1 MGFENLTE
9 DVKAKAM
16 DCETV
21 EEREAFS
28 RRKGSRSPTRS
39 SRPSAVDLVTCSQR
53 VVWADSGGAVLT
65 IQDLPG

>member
-21 EEREAFS
+21 EELERLAEEKGISFSDEKGEA
-28 RRKGSRSPTRS
+28 
-39 SRPSAVDLVTCSQR
+39 V
-53 VVWADSGGAVLT
+53 SGGFGDVQSTCRL
-65 IQDLPG
+65 G

>member
-21 EEREAFS
+21 EELERLAEEKGGLVLRREG
-28 RRKGSRSPTRS
+28 RGR
-39 SRPSAVDLVTCSQR
+39 QR
-53 VVWADSGGAVLT
+53 W
-65 IQDLPG
+65 IW

>member
-21 EEREAFS
+21 EKLERLAEDKGTSFSDEKGEA
-28 RRKGSRSPTRS
+28 
-39 SRPSAVDLVTCSQR
+39 V
-53 VVWADSGGAVLT
+53 SGGFGDVQSTCRL
-65 IQDLPG
+65 G